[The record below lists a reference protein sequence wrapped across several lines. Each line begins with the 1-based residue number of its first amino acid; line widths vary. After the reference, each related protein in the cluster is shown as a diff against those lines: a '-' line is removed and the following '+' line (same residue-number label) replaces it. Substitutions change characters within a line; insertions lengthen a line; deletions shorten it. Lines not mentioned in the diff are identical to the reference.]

1 MAKSK
6 KEKELKEIEEIVER
20 FKNLSNKELKD
31 RKHLFGGP
39 LKDPFKIAINQIL
52 KSRGISKNDLD

>member
-6 KEKELKEIEEIVER
+6 KEKELKEIEDIVER
-20 FKNLSNKELKD
+20 FKNLTDQELID
-31 RKHLFGGP
+31 RKFLFGGY

-52 KSRGISKNDLD
+52 KSRGINKNDLD